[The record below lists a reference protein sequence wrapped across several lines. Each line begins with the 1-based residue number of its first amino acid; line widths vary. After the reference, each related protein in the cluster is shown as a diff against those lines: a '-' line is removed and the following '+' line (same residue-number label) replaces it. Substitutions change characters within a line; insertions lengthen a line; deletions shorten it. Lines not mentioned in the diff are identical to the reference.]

1 VIEQNEMD
9 ARVMAIEDFGSVDL
23 FYSKYYDQVL
33 RTGVIG
39 SAQNRTHRTMEKLWS
54 TQDTFEHVLEVGAGA
69 GDHRQ
74 FVKHKYSF
82 YYETDIRFPD
92 GTFESG
98 TSSKTEESRL
108 NVIREIADVMHLQ
121 YVDGFFDRVIATCL
135 LLHLTN
141 PEIALLELKRVTK
154 PSGGVI
160 TILVPCEPGI
170 LLRLSRK
177 FLTARKAK
185 QLGFAGY
192 ELFNARDHIN
202 YISGVDKMV
211 KHIFRDDRVVIR
223 RLPFRV
229 PSWNFNLYFVYTIYR
244 G

>member
-1 VIEQNEMD
+1 M
-9 ARVMAIEDFGSVDL
+9 MADKDFGNVDL
-23 FYSKYYDQVL
+23 FYSKYYDQIL
-33 RTGVIG
+33 RTGLIG
-39 SAQNRTHRTMEKLWS
+39 SAQDRTHIAIEKLWS
-54 TQDTFEHVLEVGAGA
+54 PQDMFVRVLEVGAGA

-82 YYETDIRFPD
+82 YYETDIRLPD
-92 GTFESG
+92 GTFEPDMR
-98 TSSKTEESRL
+98 SKLEDS
-108 NVIREIADVMHLQ
+108 NPGVIREIADVMQLQ

-135 LLHLTN
+135 LLHLPN
-141 PEIALLELKRVTK
+141 PETALLEMRRVTK
-154 PSGGVI
+154 VTGGVI

-185 QLGFAGY
+185 RLGFSGY

-202 YISGVDKMV
+202 YISSVDKLI
-211 KHIFRDDRVVIR
+211 KHVFEDDRVTIR
-223 RLPFRV
+223 RLPFHI
-229 PSWNFNLYFVYTIYR
+229 PSWNFNLYFVYTIHR

>member
-1 VIEQNEMD
+1 MKWMH
-9 ARVMAIEDFGSVDL
+9 RVMAHGDFGSVDV
-23 FYSKYYDQVL
+23 FYSKYYDQIL
-33 RTGVIG
+33 RTGLVG
-39 SAQNRTHRTMEKLWS
+39 SAQNRTHRAIEKLWS
-54 TQDTFEHVLEVGAGA
+54 PQDVFGRVLEVGSGA
-69 GDHRQ
+69 GDHKH
-74 FVKHKYSF
+74 FVKHNYST

-92 GTFESG
+92 GTFEPG
-98 TSSKTEESRL
+98 TSPKPGESKL
-108 NVIREIADVMHLQ
+108 NVVREIADVMHLQ

-135 LLHLTN
+135 LLHLTD
-141 PEIALLELKRVTK
+141 PESALLEIKRVTK
-154 PSGGVI
+154 ATGGVV

-185 QLGFAGY
+185 RLGFAGY

-202 YISGVDKMV
+202 YISGLDKV
-211 KHIFRDDRVVIR
+211 IKYVFRDDKVAIR
-223 RLPFRV
+223 RLPFHI